1 MTFKSIGCCIYFGQ
15 PQDVLSTPGPPSPLP
30 HPHWRPMMYQQFDT
44 KKEGNQG
51 SIKTV
56 FPNLKFRKIGLFHYE
71 GRF

>member
-15 PQDVLSTPGPPSPLP
+15 PQDVLPTPGPPSPLP
-30 HPHWRPMMYQQFDT
+30 HPHWRPMMYQQFET

-56 FPNLKFRKIGLFHYE
+56 FPNL
-71 GRF
+71 